1 VFLFVWQRTRPTI
14 CKKRNICGEQHQQ
27 VLDRT
32 ESCIMR
38 ADATLTTEEPF
49 VLTTVANGV
58 ATLTLNRTER
68 FNLLSSQM
76 IAAIQAELNAIASS
90 TSARVVILAANGKGF
105 CAGHDLK
112 EMRAH
117 AGDKDWQ
124 RGLFDACSR
133 MMIRLTEIP
142 QPVIARVQGVA
153 TAAGCQLVSMCD
165 LAVAADTATFAM
177 PGVNIGVFCSTPAVG
192 VARNIARK
200 HAMEMLLTGE
210 LIDAATALSWGLVNR
225 VVPHSRLDVEIRRF
239 TDIILSRS
247 SATIR
252 FGKQAFYRQIDHPLG
267 VAYDIAS
274 EVMARNVLLEDAAEG
289 IDAFLQKRP
298 AIWRGK

>member
-1 VFLFVWQRTRPTI
+1 
-14 CKKRNICGEQHQQ
+14 
-27 VLDRT
+27 
-32 ESCIMR
+32 MR
-38 ADATLTTEEPF
+38 ADTNLVTGEPF
-49 VLTTVANGV
+49 VLTTVENGV
-58 ATLTLNRTER
+58 ATLTLNRPQR
-68 FNLLSSQM
+68 FNPLSSQM
-76 IAAIQAELNAIASS
+76 IAGIGAELNAIASDPS
-90 TSARVVILAANGKGF
+90 VRVVILAAEGKGF

-117 AGDKDWQ
+117 TEDKGWQ
-124 RGLFDACSR
+124 QGLFDACSR
-133 MMIRLTEIP
+133 MMIALTELP

-192 VARNIARK
+192 VVRNIGRK

-210 LIDAATALSWGLVNR
+210 PIDAVTALSWGLINR
-225 VVPHSRLDVEIRRF
+225 VVPGSRLDVEIRRF

-252 FGKQAFYRQIDHPLG
+252 SGKQAFYSQIDHPLEA
-267 VAYDIAS
+267 AYDIAS
-274 EVMARNVLLEDAAEG
+274 EAMACNLLLEDATEG

-298 AIWRGK
+298 AIWHGK